1 MSADVERND
10 VKCYNTVDE
19 INTHSETLHLK
30 TVCTYRLQYSTVF
43 VELFK
48 SVKPVK
54 DGIAK

>member
-43 VELFK
+43 LSFLNLLNQWKTE
-48 SVKPVK
+48 
-54 DGIAK
+54 